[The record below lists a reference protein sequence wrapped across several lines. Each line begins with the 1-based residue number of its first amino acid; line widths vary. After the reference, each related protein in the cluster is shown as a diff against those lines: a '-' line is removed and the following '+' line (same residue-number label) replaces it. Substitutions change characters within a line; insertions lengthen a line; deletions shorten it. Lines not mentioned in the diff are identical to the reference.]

1 MFRIEWLPPLTFA
14 LGVALVALLWRSTA
28 VAPALL
34 AEAELVT
41 AELRSVG
48 GGVLVEWAAEPGA
61 EVRAG
66 EVLGRVRATPPAV
79 LAASLAVLRAE
90 LDELRAG
97 REPEIAGRRLAIDAD
112 RLRLEW
118 MRERVTLAAQR
129 VELQQAESELAR
141 QEALR
146 ARDATPEQIRENAR
160 LRRDELRETL
170 AVQEALVAA
179 LAPGANPA
187 EAPAR
192 SPAPRGG
199 AGGAGDADGALA
211 AALRGAE
218 AELRL
223 AEAQLSPEPI
233 LAPFDGVVTALWR
246 RAGEVVLPGE
256 AVAVLAEPETRR
268 VVGFLRQPLGVE
280 PRPGMTV
287 ELRSRRPDRITAE
300 AKVAEVGRVL
310 EPVPPTLLALL
321 DRADSPELGLR
332 VYFDLPR
339 GLALRPGEIVEVM
352 LDGAAGEALLP

>member
-28 VAPALL
+28 VAPAML
-34 AEAELVT
+34 AEAELV
-41 AELRSVG
+41 AVELRSVG
-48 GGVLVEWAAEPGA
+48 GGLLVEWAAAPGT

-66 EVLGRVRATPPAV
+66 DVLGRVRATSPAV

-90 LDELRAG
+90 LDELRGG

-118 MRERVTLAAQR
+118 MRERVTLAARR

-141 QEALR
+141 QDALR
-146 ARDATPEQIRENAR
+146 ARAVTSEQLWENAR

-170 AVQEALVAA
+170 AAQESLVAA
-179 LAPGANPA
+179 LAPGAGGA
-187 EAPAR
+187 DVPAR
-192 SPAPRGG
+192 PPAPTDG
-199 AGGAGDADGALA
+199 AGGDGDADGAFA

-218 AELRL
+218 ARLRL
-223 AEAQLSPEPI
+223 AEAELSPEPI
-233 LAPFDGVVTALWR
+233 LAPFDGVVTALR
-246 RAGEVVLPGE
+246 RRVGEVVLPGE

-287 ELRSRRPDRITAE
+287 ELRSRRPDRITAA
-300 AKVAEVGRVL
+300 AKVAGVGRVL

-339 GLALRPGEIVEVM
+339 ELALRPGEIVEVM
-352 LDGAAGEALLP
+352 LDASSGRALLP